1 MKKGDLKRAAILDA
15 AEKLFFEKGYDR
27 TSVQDLLDALGMS
40 KGGFYHY
47 FDSKEAVLRAVSE
60 RRAEGRFERL
70 SAELYAAHRGPIDR
84 LNMLLG
90 MANLFENEDARFA
103 ALMLR
108 LCYVE
113 GDASL
118 RDHQRRILLERLASY
133 VSDVIDEGAR
143 DGSFHTRHP
152 GEVGRLLL
160 LLALDVDEEAGRML
174 ARSPG
179 SPDVAIDM
187 LELLNAWREAAEK
200 LVGAPYGS
208 IRLFDAARMVADWQA
223 AAAMMKE

>member
-1 MKKGDLKRAAILDA
+1 MKKGDLKRTAILDA

-27 TSVQDLLDALGMS
+27 TSVQDLLDALSMS

-70 SAELYAAHRGPIDR
+70 SAELYGAQRTAIGR

-90 MANLFENEDARFA
+90 MTNLFESEDARFA

-108 LCYVE
+108 LCYVQ

-118 RDHQRRILLERLASY
+118 RDHQRRILLDRLAPY
-133 VSDVIDEGAR
+133 VADVIDEGVR
-143 DGSFHTRHP
+143 DGSFHVRHP
-152 GEVGRLLL
+152 GETAKLLL

-174 ARSPG
+174 AAEPDNA
-179 SPDVAIDM
+179 DVAIAM
-187 LELLNAWREAAEK
+187 LELLNAWREAAEG

-223 AAAMMKE
+223 AAAMMSE